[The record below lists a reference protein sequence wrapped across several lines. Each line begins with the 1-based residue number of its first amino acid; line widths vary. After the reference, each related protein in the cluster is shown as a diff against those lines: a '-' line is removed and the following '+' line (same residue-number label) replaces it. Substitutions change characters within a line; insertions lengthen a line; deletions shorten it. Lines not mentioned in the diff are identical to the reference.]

1 MSLFALPFGS
11 ERLEHVVFVVD
22 TNVGDPED
30 VVAAVRAL
38 DHSKSRGTMLSVG
51 GKPED
56 STIANALGLE
66 WEYMNRGIGQKSILG
81 QVLLANK
88 FLRELNADRIVNL
101 TKKHKLA
108 FDLAA
113 KIRGLPRPP
122 QAVSEA
128 ENAQVVRVDP
138 RTADPRHI
146 AIVLKTNLTRQSAHV
161 AQTLNTAI
169 SLVRRGWKLTMCAPI
184 KTKDVDAVLNAIHG
198 VGPEER
204 KRIDFLP
211 FRAAKRQVRSVESM
225 CGLMNE
231 LVKRGCSI
239 VYYRQ
244 LRISTWLV
252 PAARER
258 GLRVF
263 LEVHQPYTTWAGS
276 ARRRLFGGP
285 QKLEFATDRKFARAD
300 REFERDCYRLVDG
313 VICTTEAMERYVQ
326 RMLPSARTIL
336 LRNGAPSPQEFGEPR
351 AWADRDIELIY
362 TGKTAEE
369 KGTDVLVSAM
379 KHLPDTRLLIVGGPS
394 NGDLRPYRKQADA
407 LGVRPRCKF
416 LTWEPQSSLFERVAR
431 ARVAVHPI
439 AGRVSREWRVFTCPL
454 KVLEYMALGTPV
466 VATDL
471 PAIRE
476 LITPDVNG
484 ILVPPGDPEALARGI
499 QRVLDD
505 PEFAMRLVKNARE
518 SVQPWAHDERARE
531 LDAFLDASHGV
542 TAAKTPVEATA

>member
-22 TNVGDPED
+22 TNIGAPDEVI
-30 VVAAVRAL
+30 AAVRAM
-38 DHSKSRGTMLSVG
+38 DHAKSRGTMLSVG

-56 STIANALGLE
+56 STVANALGLE

-101 TKKHKLA
+101 TKKYKLA
-108 FDLAA
+108 FDIAA
-113 KIRGLPRPP
+113 KMRGLPRPP
-122 QAVSEA
+122 QAASDA
-128 ENAQVVRVDP
+128 ENAEIVRVDP
-138 RTADPRHI
+138 KTADPRHI

-169 SLVRRGWKLTMCAPI
+169 SLVRQGWKLTMCAPI
-184 KTKDVDAVLNAIHG
+184 KTKAVDAVLNAIHG
-198 VGPEER
+198 VSPEER
-204 KRIDFLP
+204 QRIDFLP

-225 CGLMNE
+225 CGLMND

-276 ARRRLFGGP
+276 ARRRLFGER
-285 QKLEFATDRKFARAD
+285 QKLEFAVDRKFARTD

-313 VICTTEAMERYVQ
+313 VICTTDAMERYVK
-326 RMLPSARTIL
+326 RMLPAARTIM
-336 LRNGAPSPQEFGEPR
+336 LRNGAPSPQSFGEPR
-351 AWADRDIELIY
+351 RWEDRDIELIY

-369 KGTDVLVSAM
+369 KGTDVLVDAM
-379 KHLPDTRLLIVGGPS
+379 RFLPDTRLLIVGGPE
-394 NGDLRPYRKQADA
+394 NRDLRPYRKQADS

-416 LTWEPQSSLFERVAR
+416 LSWEPQSSLFDRVAR

-466 VATDL
+466 IATDL

-476 LITPDVNG
+476 LIVPDVNG
-484 ILVPPGDPEALARGI
+484 ILVPPGDSEALARGI
-499 QRVLDD
+499 RRLLDD
-505 PEFAMRLVKNARE
+505 PEFAMRLVYNARE
-518 SVQPWAHDERARE
+518 SVRRWAHDERARS
-531 LDAFLDASHGV
+531 LDSFM
-542 TAAKTPVEATA
+542 ATNLKSVPEKAPAEMLA